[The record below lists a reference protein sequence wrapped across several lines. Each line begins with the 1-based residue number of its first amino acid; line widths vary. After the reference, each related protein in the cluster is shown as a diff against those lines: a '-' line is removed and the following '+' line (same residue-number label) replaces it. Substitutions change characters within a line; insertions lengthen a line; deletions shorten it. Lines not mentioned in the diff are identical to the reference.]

1 MVLLFKSCGK
11 KTFVWLKCYITSDKS
26 VLESNKDDED
36 GIENRKSYDE
46 IVEGAGHLF
55 CWEDGDCQDIPEE
68 AK

>member
-1 MVLLFKSCGK
+1 MFDSSV
-11 KTFVWLKCYITSDKS
+11 ITSDKS
-26 VLESNKDDED
+26 VLKRNKDDED

-55 CWEDGDCQDIPEE
+55 CREDGDCQDIPKE